1 MDVTSPD
8 CCTELSVRTK
18 CKDCKKIYFRDK
30 VRNQRERDKEK
41 VIKTRSVICK
51 KRSLYYDILCMDCKD
66 KTYKD
71 FCSECVTKYHTESNK
86 KSCSIK
92 KQKILNEFDL
102 VKQKQTDQPNTI
114 QQIRPDCGGIN
125 ANVTVSLSNEI
136 AVSYG
141 GRKKSKYADLL
152 CSACQKKLI
161 RNFVMIVGKY
171 IPVLRVIKLIVQKN

>member
-30 VRNQRERDKEK
+30 VRNMR
-41 VIKTRSVICK
+41 CK
-51 KRSLYYDILCMDCKD
+51 KILLYYDILCMDCKD

-71 FCSECVTKYHTESNK
+71 FCSECVTKYHMESNK
-86 KSCSIK
+86 KRCSIK

-141 GRKKSKYADLL
+141 ERKKS
-152 CSACQKKLI
+152 
-161 RNFVMIVGKY
+161 
-171 IPVLRVIKLIVQKN
+171 